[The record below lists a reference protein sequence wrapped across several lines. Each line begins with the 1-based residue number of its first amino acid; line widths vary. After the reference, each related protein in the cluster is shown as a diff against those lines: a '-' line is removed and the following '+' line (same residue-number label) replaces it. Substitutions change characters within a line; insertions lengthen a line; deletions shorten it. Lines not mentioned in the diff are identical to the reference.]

1 MSKVRLPR
9 SRWRPDPDAESSASS
24 RLNPRHGGAQ
34 RVGRAMSARRASA
47 DGPAIR
53 AEGLVRRFGD
63 NAAVDGV
70 DLEVAPGEIYGFLG
84 PNGAGKTTT
93 IRMLATLLRPDSGT
107 ARVFG
112 HDVVHEAD
120 AVRGRVSLTGQFA
133 SVDEDLT
140 GFENLVLIARLL
152 GHSRKEAKRRAD
164 ELLEAFGLSDAV
176 GRQVKA

>member
-1 MSKVRLPR
+1 MEVDRDTGTERR
-9 SRWRPDPDAESSASS
+9 ST
-24 RLNPRHGGAQ
+24 
-34 RVGRAMSARRASA
+34 ARR
-47 DGPAIR
+47 GTPAID
-53 AEGLVRRFGD
+53 AVGLVRRFGD
-63 NAAVDGV
+63 NVAVAGV
-70 DLEVAPGEIYGFLG
+70 DLEIAPGEIYGVLG

-93 IRMLATLLRPDSGT
+93 IRILATLLRPDSGT

-112 HDVVHEAD
+112 HDVVSEGE

-164 ELLEAFGLSDAV
+164 ELLEAFGLSDAAN
-176 GRQVKA
+176 RQVKTYSGAWGGNWTSPRV